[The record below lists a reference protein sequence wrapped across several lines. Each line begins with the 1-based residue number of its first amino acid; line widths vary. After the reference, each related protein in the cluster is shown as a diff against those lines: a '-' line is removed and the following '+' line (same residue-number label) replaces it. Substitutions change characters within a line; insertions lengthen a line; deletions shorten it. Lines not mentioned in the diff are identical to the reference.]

1 VQGQDQVAATA
12 EGGVGLEP
20 LLEARD
26 LVPPGQEDEDGP
38 EGGGAARWRFRRSL
52 VFDLAAVDDAP
63 GGVVQEPAP
72 APPRAAV
79 AVVVLLVV
87 LDGLEPPLSPDV
99 RDQRLD
105 QVQVDLVGVL
115 ASLVLLEG
123 LGGPGGDIER
133 GSGGS

>member
-1 VQGQDQVAATA
+1 M
-12 EGGVGLEP
+12 
-20 LLEARD
+20 
-26 LVPPGQEDEDGP
+26 
-38 EGGGAARWRFRRSL
+38 
-52 VFDLAAVDDAP
+52 
-63 GGVVQEPAP
+63 
-72 APPRAAV
+72 
-79 AVVVLLVV
+79 VV

-123 LGGPGGDIER
+123 LGGPGGDVER

>member
-1 VQGQDQVAATA
+1 
-12 EGGVGLEP
+12 
-20 LLEARD
+20 
-26 LVPPGQEDEDGP
+26 
-38 EGGGAARWRFRRSL
+38 
-52 VFDLAAVDDAP
+52 
-63 GGVVQEPAP
+63 VQEPAP